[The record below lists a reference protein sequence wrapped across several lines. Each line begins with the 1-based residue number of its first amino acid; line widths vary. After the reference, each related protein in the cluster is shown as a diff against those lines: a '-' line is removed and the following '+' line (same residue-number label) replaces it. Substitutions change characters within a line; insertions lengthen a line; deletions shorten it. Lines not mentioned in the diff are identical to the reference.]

1 MTVPTSRGIK
11 NRTKVSCHIS
21 AGIQLMFHALSQS
34 DRADFILL
42 SSSMSDQ
49 QQLMFRGLG
58 EEEAFIISFGR
69 LICEMCSEQPDGV
82 DPDDFYQKCR
92 INSFRVGDASNSLRS
107 MMLDIRSNLKFIQ
120 DKCEHLGYDS
130 TIDDLSSS
138 LLDRMHTYFWQGIST
153 TQIRGSR
160 IVQKEDGHRWKI
172 TRLKEPK
179 EKPCSCPIPI
189 PVVGYHSLVTSLHSV
204 ISSEQKVSGYKWD
217 AIPDYIEEEV
227 KIDSKEYF
235 NTNGGDLY
243 LNPELLLDSMS
254 SNSTTSSDESSSS
267 EDCSSSGSSTSSS
280 SASND
285 EELDMMRDW
294 VTKRVI
300 RPLSLPKIMLL
311 QLLRFDYEG
320 TRVRKIN
327 AGMNIPYTFNLTGLI
342 ESELCCEECCK
353 YHLSGAVMYKADE
366 SNSDENEDDV
376 GHYFSFMKEEDED
389 HNRRSHEWDVWK
401 KIDDDKVS
409 TFLVTDNESNYIETG
424 MKVVKER
431 VFLGVLGGKT
441 KKKDTF
447 ATILLYKSK
456 CRCTLS

>member
-1 MTVPTSRGIK
+1 MTVPTSRGLK

-21 AGIQLMFHALSQS
+21 AGIQLMFHALSHS
-34 DRADFILL
+34 DRADFISL

-49 QQLMFRGLG
+49 QQRMFRGMSD
-58 EEEAFIISFGR
+58 EEAFIISFGR
-69 LICEMCSEQPDGV
+69 LICDMCSEQPDGV
-82 DPDDFYQKCR
+82 DPDDFYEKCR

-107 MMLDIRSNLKFIQ
+107 MMLDIRSNLKFIR

-130 TIDDLSSS
+130 NIGDLSSS
-138 LLDRMHTYFWQGIST
+138 LLDRIHTYFWQGIST

-160 IVQKEDGHRWKI
+160 IVEKEDGHRWKI

-179 EKPCSCPIPI
+179 EKPFSCPIPI
-189 PVVGYHSLVTSLHSV
+189 PVVGYHSLITSLHSV
-204 ISSEQKVSGYKWD
+204 ISSEQKVSGYIWD
-217 AIPDYIEEEV
+217 AISDYIEEEV
-227 KIDSKEYF
+227 KIDSKDYI

-243 LNPELLLDSMS
+243 LNPELLPDSMS
-254 SNSTTSSDESSSS
+254 SNSSTTSDESSSS
-267 EDCSSSGSSTSSS
+267 DDCSSSGSSTSSS

-300 RPLSLPKIMLL
+300 RPLNLPKIMLL
-311 QLLRFDYEG
+311 QLLRFNYEG

-327 AGMNIPYTFNLTGLI
+327 AGMNIPYMFNLTGLT
-342 ESELCCEECCK
+342 ESELCCEECYK
-353 YHLSGAVMYKADE
+353 YHLSGATMYKADT
-366 SNSDENEDDV
+366 SDSDEDDV

-389 HNRRSHEWDVWK
+389 DKRRSHEWDVWK

-409 TFLVTDNESNYIETG
+409 TFVVTNDESNFIETG
-424 MKVVKER
+424 MKIVKER

-447 ATILLYKSK
+447 ATILSYKSK
-456 CRCTLS
+456 CRCSLP